1 MINIEL
7 NPFDLDNNMIKSN
20 IISRKYIMNIRRGY
34 RNPIKIYIIN
44 FLYIYELY
52 DYIYIS
58 ILLMISD

>member
-1 MINIEL
+1 MNIEL
-7 NPFDLDNNMIKSN
+7 NPFDLDNNIIKSN
-20 IISRKYIMNIRRGY
+20 IISRKYIMNIGREY
-34 RNPIKIYIIN
+34 RNPTRIYIIN